1 MAYFEMQL
9 GSFRPHTFRPG
20 LITKKKESTQTR
32 LYNLHPVLPV
42 LPFFL
47 LSLNVISLK
56 YSHRALA

>member
-42 LPFFL
+42 LPFFF
-47 LSLNVISLK
+47 IIIK
-56 YSHRALA
+56 RH